1 MYIYVSILI
10 YTNSIKLTY
19 DIIQAPTVSMREY
32 GHWREVGVAFQLRDD
47 APYENTNR
55 TLASGS
61 VIKHVMKTR
70 MDRLDG

>member
-1 MYIYVSILI
+1 
-10 YTNSIKLTY
+10 
-19 DIIQAPTVSMREY
+19 MREY

-61 VIKHVMKTR
+61 VIKHVMETR
-70 MDRLDG
+70 MDGWMDG